1 MGRITTSNTRIRKS
15 RNGRTEGVVIIHT
28 SYTRIRQETT
38 QKVTQKTKQAET
50 SRNKQKQGQPEHD
63 ETKKTQVAA
72 PGAKY
77 Y

>member
-15 RNGRTEGVVIIHT
+15 RNGRTEGVVITHT
-28 SYTRIRQETT
+28 SNTHPARDNA
-38 QKVTQKTKQAET
+38 KVTQKTKQAET
-50 SRNKQKQGQPEHD
+50 SRKKQKQGQPEHD